1 RGNKGSI
8 RDHSASLNHV
18 NCLPI
23 IASTK
28 AETLNQQQSLSA
40 TLLSTDPRRLAKR
53 RGSAMSAP
61 VRGGGH
67 AFSPGQLLRRQPEGR
82 PQRAASAIGQKKE

>member
-40 TLLSTDPRRLAKR
+40 TLLSTDP
-53 RGSAMSAP
+53 SAHRHSVSRSRESGNP
-61 VRGGGH
+61 
-67 AFSPGQLLRRQPEGR
+67 
-82 PQRAASAIGQKKE
+82 AS